1 MENSLIAITLVLLML
16 SLVTE
21 RITNFIKLYL
31 PALYTKID
39 NDPIAEKR
47 RERQIQLLAMLI
59 GVVVAFMSKANF
71 FQLVKNKGVLESW
84 EDSASVDFL
93 TILGCSITGIF
104 LSQGS
109 KFFHDLLD
117 TLLYFKNTKRMI
129 MNNQQAVQDQLNS
142 GENVSTEQL
151 IATITAEERQD
162 EQDNNL

>member
-1 MENSLIAITLVLLML
+1 MDALIAITLVLLML

-47 RERQIQLLAMLI
+47 RERQIQLLAMLT
-59 GVVVAFMSKANF
+59 GVVVALTSKADF
-71 FQLVKNKGVLESW
+71 FDLVESQGILKSW
-84 EDSASVDFL
+84 KADPSVDIL

-151 IATITAEERQD
+151 IATITAEDRQD
-162 EQDNNL
+162 EQDYNL